1 MEWLV
6 VISFGVSSFV
16 TLARRVIGASQVR
29 RWRFDQLLRAGYPA
43 GDAFVLS
50 GRSDVDLHQAI
61 RLLRRRCATP
71 TAMRIPI

>member
-43 GDAFVLS
+43 G
-50 GRSDVDLHQAI
+50 GRFRAQ
-61 RLLRRRCATP
+61 RP
-71 TAMRIPI
+71 K